1 MRPSGRGPG
10 PQTPEQRARRVFAL
24 LVLACLSVITLDAKA
39 GDGSPLD
46 PVRSAVG
53 NVVGPMESATATA
66 VRPFTDLNDA
76 FRTNHG
82 LREDVA
88 RLIALTL
95 HEPATIGRQWE
106 VVAGDTPLD
115 DAVRALVASA

>member
-66 VRPFTDLNDA
+66 VRPFTVLNDA

-88 RLIALTL
+88 WPTTPADRQALLALIAERLSTL
-95 HEPATIGRQWE
+95 SPG
-106 VVAGDTPLD
+106 P
-115 DAVRALVASA
+115 